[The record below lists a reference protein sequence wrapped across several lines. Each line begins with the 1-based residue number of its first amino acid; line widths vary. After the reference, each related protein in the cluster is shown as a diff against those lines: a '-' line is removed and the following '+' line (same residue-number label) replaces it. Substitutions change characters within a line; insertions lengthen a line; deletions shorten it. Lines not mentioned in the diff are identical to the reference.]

1 MPINGYYTTAEAA
14 EILGLA
20 PGSVR
25 GAVTRGVLK
34 VEKIA
39 RRSLIPAAELERY
52 AREVQSTKGWET
64 RKQPDYTPNT
74 KQRKYQ
80 QAYYQRRKA
89 ARKQQPAQ
97 PAEGESNV

>member
-52 AREVQSTKGWET
+52 AREVQGTQGWDK
-64 RKQPDYTPNT
+64 RKQADYTPNE
-74 KQRKYQ
+74 KQRDYQ
-80 QAYYQRRKA
+80 KRYYQRRKA
-89 ARKQQPAQ
+89 ARTQQPATE
-97 PAEGESNV
+97 PAE

>member
-52 AREVQSTKGWET
+52 AREVQGRQGWQK
-64 RKQPDYTPNT
+64 RKQADYRPNE

-80 QAYYQRRKA
+80 QAYYQAKKV
-89 ARKQQPAQ
+89 RKQQPVQ

>member
-14 EILGLA
+14 EILGLS

-52 AREVQSTKGWET
+52 KREIQGTQGWDK

-74 KQRKYQ
+74 KHKEYQR
-80 QAYYQRRKA
+80 AYYQRRKA
-89 ARKQQPAQ
+89 ARKQPATE
-97 PAEGESNV
+97 PAEKD

>member
-14 EILGLA
+14 EILGLS

-34 VEKIA
+34 AERIA
-39 RRSLIPAAELERY
+39 RRSLIAAVEVERY
-52 AREVQSTKGWET
+52 RQEIQGTQGWEK
-64 RKQPDYTPNT
+64 RREPGYTPNE

-89 ARKQQPAQ
+89 ARQQQPTAELAQ
-97 PAEGESNV
+97 RKE

>member
-14 EILGLA
+14 EILGLS

-52 AREVQSTKGWET
+52 KREIQGTQGWEK

-74 KQRKYQ
+74 KQRTYQ
-80 QAYYQRRKA
+80 QAYYQRKKA
-89 ARKQQPAQ
+89 AREQQPEAT
-97 PAEGESNV
+97 GEE